1 MVDLRTPD
9 QRAALPVRREPY
21 WSTLQQGCA
30 LGYRRGRKGG
40 TWVAR
45 WRDLEGRKRYSSI
58 GEADHHGHP
67 GLSYESAYEHA
78 LRVIVRSQQAELA
91 CAEPAQAGNEVID
104 EAAAGALVKATLV
117 ETVETRR
124 RSRHQPPPP
133 INLAALAKDLTS
145 AKRLYEARL
154 RRRISRP
161 KKATK
166 TQKRLAT
173 AARAMQ
179 TALTQVMSDDA
190 QRSLLAKS
198 WGAMTACQN
207 RAALADVLGAEAA
220 LARIATDMNALG
232 LAAEIAQRLAVSVP
246 SEERE
251 IVGTRSEYDLFARVL
266 PRLYERYFHREF
278 GVRRDAYAE
287 SATRLYGPGVTFVM
301 GAAELIGI
309 RNRSGDPYTP
319 DVILDAR
326 RAAQD
331 WE

>member
-45 WRDLEGRKRYSSI
+45 WRGLEGRKRYSSL
-58 GEADHHGHP
+58 GEADDSGHP
-67 GLSYESAYEHA
+67 GLPYERAYEQA
-78 LRVIVRSQQAELA
+78 LRVIVRSQRAELA
-91 CAEPAQAGNEVID
+91 CAEAAQDGDEVID
-104 EAAAGALVKATLV
+104 EAAAGALVDATLV
-117 ETVETRR
+117 ETA
-124 RSRHQPPPP
+124 RSRRHRPPPP
-133 INLAALAKDLTS
+133 IDLAALAKDLTS

-154 RRRISRP
+154 RRRVTRP
-161 KKATK
+161 KKAAK
-166 TQKRLAT
+166 TQKRLAI
-173 AARAMQ
+173 AVRAMQ

-198 WGAMTACQN
+198 WEAMTACQN
-207 RAALADVLGAEAA
+207 RAAFADLLGAEAA
-220 LARIATDMNALG
+220 LARIAVDMNALG
-232 LAAEIAQRLAVSVP
+232 LAAEIAQRNATNVP

-251 IVGTRSEYDLFARVL
+251 IVGTRAEYDLFARVL
-266 PRLYERYFHREF
+266 PRLYEKYFRRKF
-278 GVRRDAYAE
+278 GVRRDAYEE
-287 SATRLYGPGVTFVM
+287 SGTGLYGPGVTFVM

-309 RNRSGDPYTP
+309 RNRSGCPYTP